1 MEQKTNTSILKVY
14 EPNHEFP
21 VITICN
27 LNPFDTYSLSTYNY
41 LTNFLMSQNLQMNA
55 TAMNMSGANELMNVA
70 MKILRNGVFNE
81 HKTNQISDDFLKGLG
96 FSIET
101 LIVSCY
107 YMGVACSAS
116 NFTYSRNYVYGNCY
130 TFSPDGEENKRSTSG
145 PNSGLELEL
154 FTGIP
159 GRFLALKFNFE
170 LAII

>member
-1 MEQKTNTSILKVY
+1 MIISI
-14 EPNHEFP
+14 
-21 VITICN
+21 
-27 LNPFDTYSLSTYNY
+27 ST
-41 LTNFLMSQNLQMNA
+41 FLHRS
-55 TAMNMSGANELMNVA
+55 ANELMNVA
-70 MKILRNGVFNE
+70 MKILRNGVVNE

-116 NFTYSRNYVYGNCY
+116 NFEYSRNYVYGNCY
-130 TFSPDGEENKRSTSG
+130 TFSPLGKESQRSTSG

-159 GRFLALKFNFE
+159 GRLHSYLNLILNWLLFNYF
-170 LAII
+170 